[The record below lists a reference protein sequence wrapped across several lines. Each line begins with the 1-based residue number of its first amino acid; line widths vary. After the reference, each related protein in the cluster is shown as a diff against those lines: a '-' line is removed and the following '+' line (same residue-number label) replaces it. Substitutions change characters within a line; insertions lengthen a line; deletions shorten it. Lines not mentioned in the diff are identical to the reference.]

1 MAKTPK
7 SVLTRPELLANDV
20 VQEEVLKKVGE
31 ENISFLDFSPVSS
44 KASIHASLNKNNLI
58 AALRARLFY
67 KLKQTMA
74 SRVN

>member
-7 SVLTRPELLANDV
+7 SVPTRSELLANDV

-31 ENISFLDFSPVSS
+31 ENISFLDFSRVRS
-44 KASIHASLNKNNLI
+44 KTSLHASLNKNNLI
-58 AALRARLFY
+58 AALRARLID